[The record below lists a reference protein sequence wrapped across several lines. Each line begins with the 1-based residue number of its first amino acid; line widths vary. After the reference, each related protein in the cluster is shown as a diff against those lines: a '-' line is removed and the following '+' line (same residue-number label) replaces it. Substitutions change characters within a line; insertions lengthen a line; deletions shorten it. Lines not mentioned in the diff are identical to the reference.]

1 MKKLLILILI
11 VLVLALTIFTIVNGL
26 EIGSFCIWGITKIQK
41 ENIALDET
49 VTQASRLANSTF
61 PGKVSEVN
69 TSMKELEQQKNTYQ
83 DMVAVSDTGDVQ
95 AASQLSNYT
104 LDFLWTK
111 IGTHA
116 TSEGIRIDISL
127 TAGTGGQNVYDLNF
141 TAFGSY
147 VGICEFIR
155 DIEDDSD
162 LAFKIEQ
169 FSMTTGESTSS
180 LRATFVCKN
189 IPIEGISSIDTNHSA
204 NENTTNSTNTNDTN
218 TNNTNTNNANTNS
231 TNTNSTNTNSTNTM
245 ANTTNT
251 ANNTNTTNT
260 SNQ

>member
-11 VLVLALTIFTIVNGL
+11 ALVLALTIFTIINGL
-26 EIGSFCIWGITKIQK
+26 EIGNFSIWGIRTIQD
-41 ENIALDET
+41 ENAKLDET
-49 VTQASRLANSTF
+49 VTQATRLASSTF

-69 TSMKELEQQKNTYQ
+69 ASMKALNEQKTAYE
-83 DMVAVSDTGDVQ
+83 DMVAVSSAGDVQ
-95 AASQLSNYT
+95 TASQLSNYT
-104 LDFLWTK
+104 LDFLWTE

-116 TSEGIRIDISL
+116 TSEGVNIDISL
-127 TAGTGGQNVYDLNF
+127 TEGTGGQNVYDLNF
-141 TAFGSY
+141 TVVGGY

-169 FSMTTGESTSS
+169 FSMTAGESTSS

-189 IPIEGISSIDTNHSA
+189 IPIEGISSIDRNTSDSINQS
-204 NENTTNSTNTNDTN
+204 TTNGTD
-218 TNNTNTNNANTNS
+218 TNS
-231 TNTNSTNTNSTNTM
+231 TNTNSTNS
-245 ANTTNT
+245 TTNT
-251 ANNTNTTNT
+251 TNTTNT